1 MWTKIKNMDEILDEI
16 GDCGWTINVIL
27 DNIFLECLLLRSLV
41 QVLVLVVVVV
51 VVVVVDV
58 KNIILQIKKHKK
70 HVFSLL

>member
-1 MWTKIKNMDEILDEI
+1 MDEILDEI

-27 DNIFLECLLLRSLV
+27 DDIFLECLLLRSLV

-51 VVVVVDV
+51 VVE